1 MQLQRLKGELFICSK
16 GKLEG
21 KGKQTGNQNKEKA
34 WANKK
39 KLKAQT
45 GKTELKMK
53 ADRANPG
60 N

>member
-1 MQLQRLKGELFICSK
+1 MFISSKGRLK
-16 GKLEG
+16 G